1 MRKFSQLRRPAKA
14 YVATVVAVGMAAVLQ
29 SLVVLY
35 TNPVGPEWLIL
46 AALTLLTGSFTIK
59 VPSTTARLTVSE
71 TFVFASVL
79 LFGVSAGTLTVVLE
93 TLVVALWT
101 SRDRRSDY
109 RWVFNLSAG
118 AMSISV
124 SSTVFFQLAGSGP
137 FFNREA
143 PLPVLFGPLGA
154 LTAIYF
160 VSNSSLVAV
169 AVGLEKNESPIH
181 IWSKNFT
188 WLSINYFSG
197 ASVAAVIVT
206 YTSSL
211 NTKALFGTLIIIL
224 PLLLVSYLTFRTAMG
239 RVEDTTHHLDQ
250 LNRLYLSTIETLA
263 MAIDAKDQVTHG
275 HIRRVQSH
283 ATKLAHSVGVTDDKL
298 LKAIEA
304 AALLHDM
311 GKLAVPEYI
320 LNKPG
325 KLTESEF
332 EKMKLHASV
341 GADILSAIDFPYPV
355 VPIVR
360 HHHESW
366 NGSGYPS
373 GIKGTDIPI
382 GARILA
388 VVDCFDA
395 LTSDRPY
402 RPALSDDD
410 ALAILNE
417 RRGTMYDPMIV
428 DAFSRLH
435 ASLPKDQPAGG
446 PTSAVLNSIS
456 RRTSKTAL
464 PQVAAKGNVVST
476 ADDIIAIYELS
487 RALAGTVTLQDCADA
502 IGGHLQRLVPS
513 AVCAFYIND
522 VTRGELELVHATGR
536 QYSAPL
542 VGLRIPIGQR
552 LSGWVAANRQTIV
565 NSDAALDLGDSAKAT
580 PTPLRSCMSAALVS
594 SDQLVGVISF
604 YSSDL
609 MAFNDEHRRIL
620 ESVARPIAYTFRH
633 TIEFAGT
640 ARRDPVT
647 GLPHIEQ
654 LDSMLHTIFDSDPDG
669 DSAHSIIL
677 IDIADLKDI
686 NDEHGRA
693 GGDSLLRSVVQCV
706 RSQIRVADILF
717 RNTGDGFVAFLG
729 STDKSAADLIG
740 ENVHK
745 ALRRSS
751 LAVSPSIS
759 ITPQLAVSVASSP
772 IDGVL
777 LSDLVAAA
785 RGAPKG
791 LTSASTI
798 FN

>member
-1 MRKFSQLRRPAKA
+1 
-14 YVATVVAVGMAAVLQ
+14 
-29 SLVVLY
+29 
-35 TNPVGPEWLIL
+35 
-46 AALTLLTGSFTIK
+46 
-59 VPSTTARLTVSE
+59 
-71 TFVFASVL
+71 
-79 LFGVSAGTLTVVLE
+79 
-93 TLVVALWT
+93 
-101 SRDRRSDY
+101 
-109 RWVFNLSAG
+109 
-118 AMSISV
+118 
-124 SSTVFFQLAGSGP
+124 
-137 FFNREA
+137 
-143 PLPVLFGPLGA
+143 
-154 LTAIYF
+154 
-160 VSNSSLVAV
+160 
-169 AVGLEKNESPIH
+169 
-181 IWSKNFT
+181 
-188 WLSINYFSG
+188 
-197 ASVAAVIVT
+197 
-206 YTSSL
+206 
-211 NTKALFGTLIIIL
+211 
-224 PLLLVSYLTFRTAMG
+224 
-239 RVEDTTHHLDQ
+239 
-250 LNRLYLSTIETLA
+250 
-263 MAIDAKDQVTHG
+263 
-275 HIRRVQSH
+275 
-283 ATKLAHSVGVTDDKL
+283 
-298 LKAIEA
+298 
-304 AALLHDM
+304 
-311 GKLAVPEYI
+311 
-320 LNKPG
+320 
-325 KLTESEF
+325 
-332 EKMKLHASV
+332 
-341 GADILSAIDFPYPV
+341 
-355 VPIVR
+355 
-360 HHHESW
+360 
-366 NGSGYPS
+366 
-373 GIKGTDIPI
+373 
-382 GARILA
+382 
-388 VVDCFDA
+388 
-395 LTSDRPY
+395 
-402 RPALSDDD
+402 
-410 ALAILNE
+410 
-417 RRGTMYDPMIV
+417 MYDPMIV

-456 RRTSKTAL
+456 RRTSNTDL

-502 IGGHLQRLVPS
+502 IVGHLQRLVPS

-609 MAFNDEHRRIL
+609 MAFNDEHRRIV

-693 GGDSLLRSVVQCV
+693 GGDNLLRSVVQCV

-729 STDKSAADLIG
+729 STDKSAAELIG

-745 ALRRSS
+745 ALRRAS
-751 LAVSPSIS
+751 LAVSSSIS
-759 ITPQLAVSVASSP
+759 ITPQMAVSVASSP
-772 IDGVL
+772 SDGVL
-777 LSDLVAAA
+777 LSDLLAAA
-785 RGAPKG
+785 RGAPKD